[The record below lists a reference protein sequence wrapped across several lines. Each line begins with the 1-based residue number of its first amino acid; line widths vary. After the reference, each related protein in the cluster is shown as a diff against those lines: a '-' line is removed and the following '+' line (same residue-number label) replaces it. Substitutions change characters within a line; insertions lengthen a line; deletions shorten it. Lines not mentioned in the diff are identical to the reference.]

1 MNSCKR
7 KHIGRIVVL
16 MLSAPIVLFVALL
29 TLLYLPPVQKFA
41 VREATQV
48 ASNVT
53 RMSIYV
59 GRLRLAFPFDLALN
73 DVVVCDSVRVDTLA
87 SIGEFRIGINPW
99 PLIRGKVEVKSIN
112 LTDAMAH
119 TGELFPSIEV
129 NGRIGRL
136 TLRNSDIELSN
147 EIARVKSLMLHE
159 GDVSLTLHKK
169 SGQQGKSFSPVG
181 WKIFLGRV
189 KIDQANMRLLIPSDT
204 LDISSK
210 WETTEVRNLAIDLG
224 DSAYDVSHFTL
235 SGGAFSYANTTQPM
249 SKELDPH
256 HVQMT
261 NISVAMDSLHY
272 KPKEASVILQQLSM
286 EERSSFRL
294 THSRGRIHMD
304 NSGISLPYL
313 WLESNSSY
321 LQAKGHLPWS
331 ALKEDGNERLSVWV
345 DGRLSLTD
353 FAMLDSSILIHKS
366 PMNIHISLQGNATH
380 LQLDTL
386 ALEMDS
392 VVNLNAHGKA
402 SYLTDDKRRTGEA
415 KWDGMIHNPQVINS
429 LIANH
434 LPSIQIPEGMDMKGL
449 LSIDKTRYNVH
460 LDILEKEGYLSAKG
474 FYNTLSE
481 EYALYLRTD
490 SFPLH
495 RFLPHTSLGHLTA
508 HSEIEGRGLD
518 PYDQHTHLSGNIFI
532 DSLIYDSQII
542 SNVGVNASLQE
553 HQADVECESHNHHL
567 NMQARIEG
575 LIHRDSLKARATM
588 SVEETTLS
596 ALRNIRLPMNASAL
610 VDIKPDSLYTQ
621 LSMGDLEIRLNGG
634 DDPKSL
640 IESMKDFTM
649 AIKAQLNES
658 KIFIEKATKHL
669 PNVQLTL
676 KAGKK
681 NPIVD
686 YLYYTKGV
694 DMEEMDVNLCT
705 SPHTGLFANGHIYCL
720 QADSLE
726 FDTVNLNVST
736 IKDSALVANLTVSN
750 APNKRKPVFTSS
762 LRGEVSN
769 KHISTLVQFYNDKQ
783 RLGLE
788 LGANA
793 SIEGK
798 EVRLSF
804 FPEKPTI
811 GFRTFTLNEG
821 NYIALGD
828 SGKVEAHVEML
839 DNYGTGLRLYSTPN
853 EEAKQDLTID
863 LTQLNLTEILGMLPY
878 APDISCTMDAEFHYL
893 KTTEE
898 SNTFSGTLRTEN
910 LTYEGYAMGAQEWEA
925 VYLPISKDKHLI
937 NLQWITNDK
946 VTTTIDGSY
955 WKEGDSGQEGE
966 IQANVKLDKLSL
978 DMANAFLPRE
988 MVKVSGSLNGELS
1001 IKGHIGNPYIDG
1013 EIHFDSTKIH
1023 SPLYA
1028 VDFTFDENPI
1038 RFTRNRL
1045 SLDDFH
1051 IYSKGRNPFVLS
1063 GNIDFK
1069 DFSHPEANLQMQATE
1084 YELLNAKKSKNSVLY
1099 GKVLVSISSTIKG
1112 ELTNPIMRG
1121 NMNVLGNT
1129 DVTYILEES
1138 PLTVED
1144 RLGSMVT
1151 FVNFNDTTTITRDK
1165 KDISIGGIDLL
1176 LNIQIDPGAQ
1186 IQADLGSDNYVEV
1199 QGGGHL
1205 SMQYTP
1211 QGELLLIGRYTLNR
1225 GEMKYSLP
1233 VIPLKTF
1240 NITEGSYVDFTG
1252 NPSNPNLNIT
1262 ATERV
1267 RTSVTENNNSRYV
1280 NFDVGVTI
1288 TQTLEDM
1295 GLTFTL
1301 EAPED
1306 VTLQN
1311 QLASMSAEER
1321 GKLAVTMLVTGMYMG
1336 GQGGSEKGF
1345 NTNNALNSFLQN
1357 EISNIAGNALKT
1369 MDVSIGVEDNIT
1381 SDGSLQGGTDYS
1393 FRFAKRFWDNRLSVI
1408 IGGRISTGNDA
1419 KVEENESFID
1429 DISLEWRLDKS
1440 GTRYIKLFHTKN
1452 YESILEGEIVE
1463 TGVGLVLRRKVDKL
1477 GELFIFRRKE

>member
-1 MNSCKR
+1 
-7 KHIGRIVVL
+7 

-29 TLLYLPPVQKFA
+29 TLLYLPPVQEFT
-41 VREATQV
+41 VRKAAQV
-48 ASNVT
+48 ASNAT
-53 RMSIYV
+53 GMSIHV
-59 GRLRLAFPFDLALN
+59 GRLRLAFPLDLALN
-73 DVVVCDSVRVDTLA
+73 EVVVCDGVRADTLA
-87 SIGEFRIGINPW
+87 SIGEFRIGISPW
-99 PLIRGKVEVKSIN
+99 PLLRGNVQVKSIN
-112 LTDAMAH
+112 LTNATVH
-119 TGELFPSIEV
+119 TGKLIPSAEV

-136 TLRNSDIELSN
+136 TLRHSDIDLTS
-147 EIARVKSLMLHE
+147 EIASVKNLMLQE
-159 GDVSLTLHKK
+159 ADVSLTLHQKN
-169 SGQQGKSFSPVG
+169 SQQGKTFSPVG
-181 WKIFLGRV
+181 WKIFLGRA
-189 KIDQANMRLLIPSDT
+189 KIEQANLRLLMPSDT
-204 LDISSK
+204 LDMSAG
-210 WETTEVRNLAIDLG
+210 WETSEVRNMAIDLEAQ
-224 DSAYDVSHFTL
+224 AYDVSHIAL
-235 SGGAFSYANTTQPM
+235 NGGTFSYANTTLPIA
-249 SKELDPH
+249 KGFDPR
-256 HVQMT
+256 HVQIS

-272 KPKEASVILQQLSM
+272 KQKEADIILQQLTL
-286 EERSSFRL
+286 EERSGFQL
-294 THSRGRIHMD
+294 TRSEGRMRMD
-304 NSGISLPYL
+304 KAGISLPYL
-313 WLESNSSY
+313 SLESNSSY
-321 LQAKGHLPWS
+321 IQAKGHLPWS
-331 ALKEDGNERLSVWV
+331 ARKEDSNERMSAWV
-345 DGRLSLTD
+345 DGRLSFTD
-353 FAMLDSSILIHKS
+353 LALLNPSIIVHKS
-366 PMNIHISLQGNATH
+366 PMNIRISLQGNATH
-380 LQLDTL
+380 LQLDDF
-386 ALEMDS
+386 ALQMDS
-392 VVNLNAHGKA
+392 VVNLKAQGKA
-402 SYLTDDKRRTGEA
+402 SYLTDNKHRTGEA
-415 KWDGMIHNPQVINS
+415 KWEAVVHNSPVITS
-429 LIANH
+429 LVATY
-434 LPSIQIPEGMDMKGL
+434 LPSIEIPQGMNMKGL
-449 LSIDKTRYNVH
+449 VAVDKTRYDVH

-474 FYNTLSE
+474 FYNTLSQ
-481 EYALYLRTD
+481 EYSLHLRTD

-495 RFLPHTSLGHLTA
+495 RFLPHTPLGHLTA
-508 HSEIEGRGLD
+508 HSEVEGKGID
-518 PYDQHTHLSGNIFI
+518 PYDQRTHLQSNVFI
-532 DSLIYDSQII
+532 DSLLYDSKTI
-542 SNVGVNASLQE
+542 SNVGINASLQE
-553 HQADVECESHNHHL
+553 HQAKVECESHNPL
-567 NMQARIEG
+567 MEMQAHIEG
-575 LIHRDSLKARATM
+575 LIHRDSLKAQATM
-588 SVEETTLS
+588 NVEKTSLS
-596 ALRNIRLPMNASAL
+596 ALRKIRLPMKSSAM

-621 LSMGDLEIRLNGG
+621 LSMGDLEITLNGG
-634 DDPKSL
+634 DDPKAL
-640 IESMKDFTM
+640 VESMKAFTM
-649 AIKAQLNES
+649 AIKAQLSEP
-658 KIFIEKATKHL
+658 KIDIEQATKHL
-669 PNVQLTL
+669 PNAQLTL

-686 YLYYTKGV
+686 YLYHTKRL
-694 DMEEMDVNLCT
+694 DMEEVDVNLRT

-736 IKDSALVANLTVSN
+736 IKDSTLVANLTVSN
-750 APNKRKPVFTSS
+750 APNKRKPVFTAS
-762 LRGEVSN
+762 LRSEVSN
-769 KHISTLVQFYNDKQ
+769 RSISTLVQFYNDKQ

-793 SIEGK
+793 NIEK
-798 EVRLSF
+798 RDVRLSF
-804 FPEKPTI
+804 FPENPTI
-811 GFRTFTLNEG
+811 GYRTFTLNEG
-821 NYIALGD
+821 NYIALSD

-839 DNYGTGLRLYSTPN
+839 DKFGTGLRLYSTPN

-878 APDISCTMDAEFHYL
+878 APDISCIMDAEFHYL

-898 SNTFSGTLRTEN
+898 SNTFSGTLRTED
-910 LTYEGYAMGAQEWEA
+910 LTYEGYAMGAQELEA
-925 VYLPISKDKHLI
+925 VYLPISKDRHLI
-937 NLQWITNDK
+937 NLQWLTNDK

-955 WKEGDSGQEGE
+955 WKREGSEEEGE
-966 IQANVKLDKLSL
+966 IQANVRLDKLPL
-978 DMANAFLPRE
+978 DMANAFLPHE
-988 MVKVSGSLNGELS
+988 VVKVVGSLNGELS
-1001 IKGHIGNPYIDG
+1001 IKGHIDNPYIDG

-1028 VDFTFDENPI
+1028 VDFSFDENPI
-1038 RFTRNRL
+1038 RFAQNRL
-1045 SLDDFH
+1045 SLNDFH
-1051 IYSKGRNPFVLS
+1051 IYSKGRNPFILS
-1063 GNIDFK
+1063 GDIDFK
-1069 DFSHPEANLQMQATE
+1069 NFSQPEANLQMQATE

-1112 ELTNPIMRG
+1112 ELTNPIIRG
-1121 NMNVLGNT
+1121 NMNVLGST
-1129 DVTYILEES
+1129 DVTYVLKES

-1151 FVNFNDTTTITRDK
+1151 FVNFNDTTTIVRDK

-1186 IQADLGSDNYVEV
+1186 VQADLGSDNYVEV

-1211 QGELLLIGRYTLNR
+1211 QGELLLIGRYTLNS

-1240 NITEGSYVDFTG
+1240 HIAEGSYVDFSG
-1252 NPSNPNLNIT
+1252 NPSNPYLNIT

-1267 RTSVTENNNSRYV
+1267 RTSVTEDNNSRYV
-1280 NFDVGVTI
+1280 NFDVGITI

-1321 GKLAVTMLVTGMYMG
+1321 GKLTVTMLVTGMYMG

-1369 MDVSIGVEDNIT
+1369 MDVSIGVEDNFA
-1381 SDGSLQGGTDYS
+1381 SDGSSQGGTDYS

-1440 GTRYIKLFHTKN
+1440 GTRYVKLFHTKN

-1477 GELFIFRRKE
+1477 GELFIFRRRK